1 MHLLRGLIGLITLL
15 SLTNVRLSIGLILPE
30 LEPASNHNI
39 GLRPFAYY
47 HWPTI
52 YFLQSGSGSDP
63 QKHYFY
69 YGTM

>member
-1 MHLLRGLIGLITLL
+1 MDNDHFLITLL
-15 SLTNVRLSIGLILPE
+15 PLTLIRLSIGLILLE
-30 LEPASNHNI
+30 LLPASNHNV

-47 HWPTI
+47 HWPTVH
-52 YFLQSGSGSDP
+52 FLKSGSGSDP